1 MKEFSKV
8 LLDMVERHTYLFSI
22 VAAVFF
28 LGIDLLTG
36 KDIEFPLLFAI
47 PTALAAWQLKT
58 RLAYSLAIALPL
70 MRVGFVY
77 FLWEKFR
84 IDFHV
89 LINTLINVLALAL
102 YTYLII
108 QTSVQRRCLEEKVK
122 SLEEE
127 LSCR

>member
-8 LLDMVERHTYLFSI
+8 LLRMVERHTYLFSI
-22 VAAVFF
+22 VTAVFF
-28 LGIDLLTG
+28 LGVDLLTG

-47 PTALAAWQLKT
+47 PIALAAWQLKI

-77 FLWEKFR
+77 FLWEKVR

-89 LINTLINVLALAL
+89 LVNTLINVLALAL
-102 YTYLII
+102 YTYLIVRA
-108 QTSVQRRCLEEKVK
+108 SLQRRCLEEKVK

-127 LSCR
+127 LGCK

>member
-22 VAAVFF
+22 VTAVFF
-28 LGIDLLTG
+28 LGVDLLTG

-47 PTALAAWQLKT
+47 PIALAAWQLKI
-58 RLAYSLAIALPL
+58 RLGYSLAIALPL

-77 FLWEKFR
+77 FLWEKVR

-102 YTYLII
+102 YTYLIVRA
-108 QTSVQRRCLEEKVK
+108 SLQRRRLEEKVK

-127 LSCR
+127 LGCK